1 MSQVAPALTRI
12 VQFTP
17 LVLLMKLLSTSTMP
31 STGTTRVTATSSQ
44 LAPPCWTPSGHKV
57 IVPSPAGSG
66 GQIETASYTAGN
78 AIITVNI
85 REKSPQISLRG
96 KPLSLGLLWTSS
108 QWMTL
113 TSEQNFFRLAYPC
126 NSVPVIENEAAPTD
140 ATFLPGSSDPLT
152 SFTILAPL
160 SNITIA
166 SESLRHV
173 AARTVS
179 DV

>member
-113 TSEQNFFRLAYPC
+113 TN
-126 NSVPVIENEAAPTD
+126 